1 MFSLPTAY
9 LIVGLMYLV
18 VPTVA
23 WTVLSGLRARAA
35 WLWCAGSGLF
45 GVGVVLLGLRSKI
58 PEWAGYPLA
67 NALMLVA
74 NLVRAQALQ
83 HELRRTPLSQHAVMW
98 LGLGFVFG
106 YEYLRLGLDQATFR
120 FVWSSSALTA
130 SFLYISYLSWQL
142 GRQEDSRS
150 AYWVAGAYL
159 AVGSMLVVRILA
171 VVGGLSEP
179 NALLGGW
186 DSVLSVGSALIS
198 SIVGS
203 MGFIGIFLERARLND
218 LAAAAERAKQEEN
231 DRLGAQIAQLDRQRC
246 LGEMA
251 ASLGHELNQP
261 LTAILL
267 DAQMGQHGLAQN
279 RLNSTQLQE
288 LLHDIER
295 NTQHASNIIERIRS
309 FIRPMPEQHQ
319 PVELGQ
325 LAQDVAQLVV
335 CKARRCEVA
344 FVFELPP
351 APVWVLG
358 DGIQLS
364 QIVLNVYRNAI
375 QAMTDQA
382 GPRQLHIA
390 ILTEP
395 REVLLRICDTGPGFS
410 PEALIQAGQP
420 FFTTKPDGLGL
431 GLSISLA
438 IALRHG
444 GRLEIANQPQGG
456 ALVEL
461 RLPAPDQNSF

>member
-18 VPTVA
+18 MPTVA
-23 WTVLSGLRARAA
+23 WAVLSGLRARSA

-45 GVGVVLLGLRSKI
+45 GVGVVLLGLRPKM

-67 NALMLVA
+67 NGLMLVA

-83 HELRRTPLSQHAVMW
+83 YELRRTPLPQHRVVW
-98 LGLGFVFG
+98 LGLGFVIG
-106 YEYLRLGLDQATFR
+106 YEYLRLGLDQATLR
-120 FVWSSSALTA
+120 FVWSSSALAA
-130 SFLYISYLSWQL
+130 SFLYISHLSWQL

-159 AVGSMLVVRILA
+159 AVGSMLVVRSVA
-171 VVGGLSEP
+171 VVSGFSQP
-179 NALLGGW
+179 NALFGGW
-186 DSVLSVGSALIS
+186 DSMLSVGSALMS
-198 SIVGS
+198 SVVGS
-203 MGFIGIFLERARLND
+203 MGFIGIFLERARHND
-218 LAAAAERAKQEEN
+218 LAAVAERAKQEEN

-246 LGEMA
+246 LGEMS

-309 FIRPMPEQHQ
+309 FIRPMPEQCQ

-325 LAQDVAQLVV
+325 LVQDVAQLLAR
-335 CKARRCEVA
+335 KARRSDVA
-344 FVFELPP
+344 LVFALSP

-358 DGIQLS
+358 DAIQLS
-364 QIVLNVYRNAI
+364 QIVLNIYRNAI
-375 QAMTDQA
+375 QAMTNQPE
-382 GPRQLHIA
+382 PRQLHIA
-390 ILTEP
+390 IVTEP
-395 REVLLRICDTGPGFS
+395 CEVLLRICDTGPGFS
-410 PEALIQAGQP
+410 PEALVQAGQP

-431 GLSISLA
+431 GLSISRA
-438 IALRHG
+438 IALRHR

-456 ALVEL
+456 AMVEL
-461 RLPAPDQNSF
+461 RLPALDQDRF